1 MTDERDAEF
10 TRRVEALLAEF
21 PDVFIKHATL
31 PVLRSWVIVAAFD
44 DVQDD
49 DNSGLNFIFGAHQW
63 IHETTGLLRRAA
75 LLQDFPEL
83 NGA

>member
-1 MTDERDAEF
+1 MTDARRNEF
-10 TRRVEALLAEF
+10 TQRVEGLLADF
-21 PDVFIKHATL
+21 PDVFIKDATM

-49 DNSGLNFIFGAHQW
+49 GNSGLNVIFGAHQW

-83 NGA
+83 TGA